1 MNIENVEEHLLEL
14 PFYRVH
20 SGLVHFMNFG
30 VLKTIFQEP
39 PRTQMALRS
48 PKLGRCLQVIR
59 GAERVGFCLSK

>member
-1 MNIENVEEHLLEL
+1 VNIENVEEHLLEL

-39 PRTQMALRS
+39 PQTQTTLRMLVTGDS
-48 PKLGRCLQVIR
+48 WGQK
-59 GAERVGFCLSK
+59 VGLCLSK

>member
-39 PRTQMALRS
+39 PRTQTTLRTLVTGDS
-48 PKLGRCLQVIR
+48 GGRKGWILLEQV
-59 GAERVGFCLSK
+59 K